1 MTTPDEPEMRRVLLI
16 VILGFAVGMG
26 YLLYIV
32 STGL

>member
-1 MTTPDEPEMRRVLLI
+1 MTGDDEAELRSVILI
-16 VILGFAVGMG
+16 VVFGFAVGMG

>member
-1 MTTPDEPEMRRVLLI
+1 MSTNDKSEFQRVVLI
-16 VILGFAVGMG
+16 VVLGFAVGMG

>member
-1 MTTPDEPEMRRVLLI
+1 MKTSDEPEMRKVILI
-16 VILGFAVGMG
+16 VVLGFAIGMG